1 MMKKTI
7 GMLLMGLLLFSA
19 FPVAL
24 AAQAAQEPTNVGIQE
39 VTNLAASN
47 AGKDYQKTLKTIE
60 RFKKIIDSSNK
71 IIEALSRDGYEVS
84 ELRNIVG
91 EMTSIKD
98 SLNPQLTRQ
107 ENIKNI
113 EAFKTEVKEFRTAV
127 EKINGEREY
136 LRHRSVIID
145 RFERIADNAEKT
157 AELLRKENNVE
168 ALDNIIAQMRDVTSK
183 IANSESRGE
192 ILDSVA
198 EFNSLIKEF
207 KAQAHLLTE
216 DRIPLRAR

>member
-1 MMKKTI
+1 MKKTI

-24 AAQAAQEPTNVGIQE
+24 AAQGSQEPTNMGVQE
-39 VTNLAASN
+39 VTSLAASN

-60 RFKKIIDSSNK
+60 RFEKIIDSSNK

-91 EMTSIKD
+91 EMISIKD

-113 EAFKTEVKEFRTAV
+113 EAFKTEVKEFRTAAD
-127 EKINGEREY
+127 KINGEREY

-168 ALDNIIAQMRDVTSK
+168 ALDNIIAKMRGIISQ
-183 IANSESRGE
+183 IENSESRGE
-192 ILDSVA
+192 ILDSVT
-198 EFNSLIKEF
+198 EFNSLMKEF